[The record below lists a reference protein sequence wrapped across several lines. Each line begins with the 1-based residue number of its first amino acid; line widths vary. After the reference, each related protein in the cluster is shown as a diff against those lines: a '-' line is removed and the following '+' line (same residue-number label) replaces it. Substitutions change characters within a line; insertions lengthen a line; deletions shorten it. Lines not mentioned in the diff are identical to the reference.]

1 MKLFTDLLGVD
12 EETREFIFEIYLP
25 VLDQNIGH
33 IQLSLLEN
41 AELSEN
47 TLGTVIKLLYAF
59 VWQESIVDLGGK
71 KSKVNL
77 TLNYFGLLR
86 PQSYTRS

>member
-1 MKLFTDLLGVD
+1 MD

>member
-1 MKLFTDLLGVD
+1 MSKKIQDKIFAEIINSSYFTDLLGVD

-25 VLDQNIGH
+25 VLDENIGH

-71 KSKVNL
+71 NQKL
-77 TLNYFGLLR
+77 I
-86 PQSYTRS
+86 